1 MLRCALHDVLFT
13 QHGGLTTFCDKIF
26 SVKKPFLLLLA
37 LCALATPALAQTGTT
52 QNPNRI
58 DGTNPVLSP
67 AVPVSRAAD
76 ETTIDI
82 IGGYYQQDGT
92 HGAVEGGRGTERLT
106 DVPPAIIVN
115 VPLDTVS
122 RLTANVGADY
132 YASASTDRIDFALS
146 TPSAHDVRFHGDFGY
161 SREHKATGTIWGL
174 GAGVSKEYD
183 YLSFNVAGSVAKTS
197 QDGNRQLS
205 LAGQVFFDRVTLI
218 TPLELRAGYIPGT
231 NPSRS
236 DKNYGTDTRQT
247 YNFTATYSQ
256 VLTKRLQAAI
266 STELVSQNGLLSTP
280 FHRVYFKDN
289 SDANPAPS
297 LGDSFSSRVVT
308 AARIEALPRSR
319 FKYPISLRLNYY
331 ASDLVQVRGF
341 YRFYNDNFGITA
353 HTVELEL
360 PVKVTPFFVL
370 YPFYRYHQQTAARY
384 FAPFQEH
391 SVKEEFYTSDY
402 DLSAFTAHKTGLGL
416 RYSPVYGIG
425 RFHVPGKNAQGL
437 PRVMRFKSLDL
448 RYAHYQ
454 RSTDLTANIV
464 SFDLGF
470 AL

>member
-1 MLRCALHDVLFT
+1 M
-13 QHGGLTTFCDKIF
+13 
-26 SVKKPFLLLLA
+26 KKLLLPLLA
-37 LCALATPALAQTGTT
+37 CSALAAPALAQTGTT

-58 DGTNPVLSP
+58 DGYGAPVGPS
-67 AVPVSRAAD
+67 VPVSRAPD

-82 IGGYYQQDGT
+82 IGGYYQQTGS
-92 HGAVEGGRGTERLT
+92 HGAVEGGRGTQQLT
-106 DVPPAIIVN
+106 DVPPAIIIN

-122 RLTANVGADY
+122 RLSVNVGADF

-146 TPSAHDVRFHGDFGY
+146 TPSAHDVRIHGDFGY
-161 SREHKATGTIWGL
+161 SREQKAKGTIWGV
-174 GAGVSKEYD
+174 GVGVSKEYD
-183 YLSFNVAGSVAKTS
+183 YLSFNAAASFAKTS

-205 LAGQVFFDRVTLI
+205 LAGQVFLDQVTLI
-218 TPLELRAGYIPGT
+218 TPIELRTTTGRGK
-231 NPSRS
+231 SE
-236 DKNYGTDTRQT
+236 YGTDTRQT

-256 VLTKRLQAAI
+256 VLSKRVQAAI

-280 FHRVYFKDN
+280 FHRVYFRDN
-289 SDANPAPS
+289 PDQNTIPTLNDNFIPRFA
-297 LGDSFSSRVVT
+297 T
-308 AARIEALPRSR
+308 AARIENLPRAR
-319 FKYPISLRLNYY
+319 FKYPVSLRLNYY

-353 HTVELEL
+353 HTLELEL
-360 PVKVTPFFVL
+360 PVKVTPFFVV
-370 YPFYRYHQQTAARY
+370 YPFYRYHTQTAADY
-384 FAPFQEH
+384 FAPFAQH
-391 SVKEEFYTSDY
+391 SVNDTYYTSDY
-402 DLSAFTAHKTGLGL
+402 DLSAFTAHKAGLGL

-425 RFHVPGKNAQGL
+425 RFRVPGKNAQGL

-454 RSTDLTANIV
+454 QFGSTVYAAADRADLVSNII

>member
-1 MLRCALHDVLFT
+1 LKKLF
-13 QHGGLTTFCDKIF
+13 I
-26 SVKKPFLLLLA
+26 PLLLLS
-37 LCALATPALAQTGTT
+37 ALATPALAQTGTT
-52 QNPNRI
+52 QNPNRV
-58 DGTNPVLSP
+58 DGYGAPSSP
-67 AVPVSRAAD
+67 SVPVSRAPD

-92 HGAVEGGRGTERLT
+92 HGAVEGGRGTQQLT

-122 RLTANVGADY
+122 RLSVNVGADF

-146 TPSAHDVRFHGDFGY
+146 TPSAHDVRIHGDFGY
-161 SREHKATGTIWGL
+161 SREQKAKGTIWGA
-174 GAGVSKEYD
+174 GFGVSKEYD
-183 YLSFNVAGSVAKTS
+183 YLSFNLAGSFAKTS

-205 LAGQVFFDRVTLI
+205 VAGQVFFDQVTLI
-218 TPLELRAGYIPGT
+218 TPLELRTGYTAGTTTYRGE
-231 NPSRS
+231 
-236 DKNYGTDTRQT
+236 KNYGTDTRQT

-289 SDANPAPS
+289 PDVNLAPS
-297 LGDSFSSRVVT
+297 PDDSFSPRVAT
-308 AARIEALPRSR
+308 AARIENLPRAR
-319 FKYPISLRLNYY
+319 FKYPVSLRLNYY
-331 ASDLVQVRGF
+331 ASDLVQIRGF
-341 YRFYNDNFGITA
+341 YRFYNDNFGVRA
-353 HTVELEL
+353 HTLEVEL
-360 PVKVTPFFVL
+360 PVKVTPFFVV
-370 YPFYRYHQQTAARY
+370 YPFYRYHTQTAATY
-384 FAPFQEH
+384 FAPFMEH
-391 SVKEEFYTSDY
+391 SVRDTYYTSDY
-402 DLSAFTAHKTGLGL
+402 DLAAFSANKVGLGL

-437 PRVMRFKSLDL
+437 PRVMRLKSLDL

-454 RSTDLTANIV
+454 QTGATSYSAANRADLLANII

>member
-1 MLRCALHDVLFT
+1 MMFLLFS
-13 QHGGLTTFCDKIF
+13 L
-26 SVKKPFLLLLA
+26 KKLLLPFLVLLTL
-37 LCALATPALAQTGTT
+37 PALAQTGTT

-58 DGTNPVLSP
+58 DGYGAPVSP
-67 AVPVSRAAD
+67 TVPVNRAAD
-76 ETTIDI
+76 EATIDI
-82 IGGYYQQDGT
+82 IGGYYQQDGS
-92 HGAVEGGRGTERLT
+92 HGAVEGGRGTQQLT

-122 RLTANVGADY
+122 RLSVNVGADFY
-132 YASASTDRIDFALS
+132 SSASTDRIDFALS
-146 TPSAHDVRFHGDFGY
+146 TPSAHDVRYHGDVGY
-161 SREHKATGTIWGL
+161 SREQKAKGTIWGM

-183 YLSFNVAGSVAKTS
+183 YFSVNVAGSFAKTS

-205 LAGQVFFDRVTLI
+205 VAGQVFFDQVTLI
-218 TPLELRAGYIPGT
+218 QPLELRPGYGGNLT
-231 NPSRS
+231 G
-236 DKNYGTDTRQT
+236 KGEYGTDKRQT

-280 FHRVYFKDN
+280 FHRVYFRDN
-289 SDANPAPS
+289 PILNPEPAVG
-297 LGDSFSSRVVT
+297 GDFSTRVAT

-319 FKYPISLRLNYY
+319 FKYPVSLRLNYY
-331 ASDLVQVRGF
+331 ATDLLQIRGF

-353 HTVELEL
+353 HTLELEL

-370 YPFYRYHQQTAARY
+370 YPFYRYHTQTAATY
-384 FAPFQEH
+384 FAPFAQH
-391 SVKEEFYTSDY
+391 SIADPYYTSDY
-402 DLSAFTAHKTGLGL
+402 DLSAFSANKVGLGL

-425 RFHVPGKNAQGL
+425 RFRVPGKNSQGL

-454 RSTDLTANIV
+454 QTGSTIYATQDRADLIADII

>member
-1 MLRCALHDVLFT
+1 MALLHKTFPLKNLFFT
-13 QHGGLTTFCDKIF
+13 LLTF
-26 SVKKPFLLLLA
+26 
-37 LCALATPALAQTGTT
+37 CALATPVLAQTGTT

-58 DGTNPVLSP
+58 DGYGAPVGPS
-67 AVPVSRAAD
+67 VPVNRAAD
-76 ETTIDI
+76 EATIDI
-82 IGGYYQQDGT
+82 IGGYYQQDGS
-92 HGAVEGGRGTERLT
+92 HGAVEGGRGTQQLT

-122 RLTANVGADY
+122 RLSVNVGADF

-146 TPSAHDVRFHGDFGY
+146 TPSAHDVRYHGDFGY
-161 SREHKATGTIWGL
+161 SREQKAKGTIWGV
-174 GAGVSKEYD
+174 GTGISKEYD
-183 YLSFNVAGSVAKTS
+183 YFSVNLAGSFAKTS

-205 LAGQVFFDRVTLI
+205 LAGQVFFDQVTLI
-218 TPLELRAGYIPGT
+218 KPIELREGYSGNLT
-231 NPSRS
+231 GKGNYGS
-236 DKNYGTDTRQT
+236 DKRQT

-280 FHRVYFKDN
+280 FHRVYFRDN
-289 SDANPAPS
+289 PELNTAPS
-297 LGDSFSSRVVT
+297 VSGDFSARSATLARV
-308 AARIEALPRSR
+308 ESLPRSR
-319 FKYPISLRLNYY
+319 FKYPVSLRLNYY
-331 ASDLVQVRGF
+331 ATDLVQIRGF
-341 YRFYNDNFGITA
+341 YRFYNDNFGVRA
-353 HTVELEL
+353 HTLEVEL

-370 YPFYRYHQQTAARY
+370 YPFYRYHTQTAATY
-384 FAPFQEH
+384 FAPFAQH
-391 SVKEEFYTSDY
+391 SISDAYYTSDY
-402 DLSAFTAHKTGLGL
+402 DLSAFSANKAGLGL

-425 RFHVPGKNAQGL
+425 RFRVPGKNAQGL

-454 RSTDLTANIV
+454 QTGSASYSAADRADLVANIV

>member
-1 MLRCALHDVLFT
+1 MLRCALHDR
-13 QHGGLTTFCDKIF
+13 
-26 SVKKPFLLLLA
+26 SVKPSLLKKLFLSLFA
-37 LCALATPALAQTGTT
+37 LSALATPALAQTGTT

-58 DGTNPVLSP
+58 DGYGAPVSP
-67 AVPVSRAAD
+67 SVPVSRPAD
-76 ETTIDI
+76 EATIDI
-82 IGGYYQQDGT
+82 IGGYYEQDGS
-92 HGAVEGGRGTERLT
+92 HGAVEGGRGTQQLT

-122 RLTANVGADY
+122 RLSVNVGADFY
-132 YASASTDRIDFALS
+132 SSASTDRIDFALS
-146 TPSAHDVRFHGDFGY
+146 TPSAHDVRYHGDFGY
-161 SREHKATGTIWGL
+161 SREQKARGTIWGA

-183 YLSFNVAGSVAKTS
+183 YLSFNVTGSFAKTS

-205 LAGQVFFDRVTLI
+205 LAGQVFLDQVTLI
-218 TPLELRAGYIPGT
+218 TPLELRPGYTGNLT
-231 NPSRS
+231 G
-236 DKNYGTDTRQT
+236 KGNYGTDKRQT

-280 FHRVYFKDN
+280 FHRVYFRDN
-289 SDANPAPS
+289 PDPNLAPAVG
-297 LGDSFSSRVVT
+297 GDFSARATT

-319 FKYPISLRLNYY
+319 FKYPVSLRLNYY
-331 ASDLVQVRGF
+331 ATDLVQVRGF

-353 HTVELEL
+353 HTLELEL

-370 YPFYRYHQQTAARY
+370 YPFYRYHTQTAATY
-384 FAPFQEH
+384 FAPFGQH
-391 SVKEEFYTSDY
+391 SISDTYYTSDY
-402 DLSAFTAHKTGLGL
+402 DLSAFSANKVGLGL

-425 RFHVPGKNAQGL
+425 RFHVPGRNAQGL
-437 PRVMRFKSLDL
+437 SRVMRFKSLDL

-454 RSTDLTANIV
+454 QTGSSNYAAQDRADLTANII

>member
-1 MLRCALHDVLFT
+1 MYEHPAEP
-13 QHGGLTTFCDKIF
+13 
-26 SVKKPFLLLLA
+26 VKNTLLFLLITT
-37 LCALATPALAQTGTT
+37 ALATPARAQTGTT

-58 DGTNPVLSP
+58 DGTGVPVGPS
-67 AVPVSRAAD
+67 VPVSHATG

-122 RLTANVGADY
+122 RLSVNVGADF

-146 TPSAHDVRFHGDFGY
+146 TPSANDVRIHGDFGY
-161 SREHKATGTIWGL
+161 TREQKARGTIWGA
-174 GAGVSKEYD
+174 GVGVSKEYD
-183 YLSFNVAGSVAKTS
+183 YLSFNVAGSFAKTS
-197 QDGNRQLS
+197 ADGNRQLS
-205 LAGQVFFDRVTLI
+205 LAGQFFQDRVTLI
-218 TPLELRAGYIPGT
+218 QPLELRERTTGGGK
-231 NPSRS
+231 N
-236 DKNYGTDTRQT
+236 NYGTDTRQT
-247 YNFTATYSQ
+247 YNFAATYSQ

-280 FHRVYFKDN
+280 FHRVYFRDN
-289 SDANPAPS
+289 PVQNTIPTLNDNFIPRFP
-297 LGDSFSSRVVT
+297 T

-319 FKYPISLRLNYY
+319 FKYPVSLRLNYY

-341 YRFYNDNFGITA
+341 YRFYNDNFGIRA
-353 HTVELEL
+353 HTFELEL
-360 PVKVTPFFVL
+360 PVKVTPFFVA
-370 YPFYRYHQQTAARY
+370 YPFYRYHTQTAARY
-384 FAPFQEH
+384 FAPFAQH
-391 SVKEEFYTSDY
+391 SVGDDFYTCDY
-402 DLSAFTAHKTGLGL
+402 DLSSFVAHKVGLGL

-425 RFHVPGKNAQGL
+425 RFRVPGTTAQGL

-454 RSTDLTANIV
+454 RSTDLAANIV

>member
-1 MLRCALHDVLFT
+1 M
-13 QHGGLTTFCDKIF
+13 TFYKISF
-26 SVKKPFLLLLA
+26 LKKFLLQLLA
-37 LCALATPALAQTGTT
+37 FAALALPVRAQTGTT
-52 QNPNRI
+52 QNPNRL
-58 DGTNPVLSP
+58 DGSGIPASP
-67 AVPVSRAAD
+67 AVPVNRATD

-92 HGAVEGGRGTERLT
+92 HGAVEGGRGTQHLT

-122 RLTANVGADY
+122 RLSVNVGADF

-161 SREHKATGTIWGL
+161 SREHKATGTIWGA
-174 GAGVSKEYD
+174 GVGVSKEYD
-183 YLSFNVAGSVAKTS
+183 YLSFNATASFAKTS
-197 QDGNRQLS
+197 QDGNRQLG
-205 LAGQVFFDRVTLI
+205 LAGQFFQDQVTLI
-218 TPLELRAGYIPGT
+218 MPLELRARTTSPGK
-231 NPSRS
+231 SQ
-236 DKNYGTDTRQT
+236 YGTDTRQT

-256 VLTKRLQAAI
+256 VLSKRLQAAV

-280 FHRVYFKDN
+280 FHRVYFRDN
-289 SDANPAPS
+289 PDPNLASTPGSA
-297 LGDSFSSRVVT
+297 FETRVVT
-308 AARIEALPRSR
+308 AARIENLPRAR
-319 FKYPISLRLNYY
+319 FKYPVSLRLNYY

-341 YRFYNDNFGITA
+341 YRFYNDNFGIVA
-353 HTVELEL
+353 HTLELEL

-370 YPFYRYHQQTAARY
+370 YPFYRYHTQTAATY
-384 FAPFQEH
+384 FAPFMAH
-391 SVKEEFYTSDY
+391 SVADTYYTSDY
-402 DLSAFTAHKTGLGL
+402 DLAAFAAHKVGLGL

-425 RFHVPGKNAQGL
+425 RFHVPGRNAQGL
-437 PRVMRFKSLDL
+437 PRVMRLKSLDL

-454 RSTDLTANIV
+454 QFGATIYAAGQRADLVSNII

>member
-1 MLRCALHDVLFT
+1 MTFYAANLFFP
-13 QHGGLTTFCDKIF
+13 L
-26 SVKKPFLLLLA
+26 KKLLPLLLA
-37 LCALATPALAQTGTT
+37 LSALAIPALAQTGTT

-58 DGTNPVLSP
+58 DGYGAPVSP
-67 AVPVSRAAD
+67 SVPVSRAAD

-82 IGGYYQQDGT
+82 IGGYYQQTGS
-92 HGAVEGGRGTERLT
+92 HGAVEGGRGTQQLT

-122 RLTANVGADY
+122 RLSVNVGADF

-146 TPSAHDVRFHGDFGY
+146 TPSAHDVRIHGDFGY
-161 SREHKATGTIWGL
+161 SREQKAKGTIWGV
-174 GAGVSKEYD
+174 GTGVSKEYD
-183 YLSFNVAGSVAKTS
+183 YLSFNLAGSFAKTS

-205 LAGQVFFDRVTLI
+205 VAGQVFFDRVTLI
-218 TPLELRAGYIPGT
+218 QPLELRDNYDPA
-231 NPSRS
+231 NPNARV
-236 DKNYGTDTRQT
+236 DKNYGSDTRQT

-280 FHRVYFKDN
+280 FHRVYFRDN
-289 SDANPAPS
+289 PTDNTAPTS
-297 LGDSFSSRVVT
+297 TGDNFSPRVAK
-308 AARIEALPRSR
+308 AARIENLPRAR
-319 FKYPISLRLNYY
+319 FKYPVSLRLNYY
-331 ASDLVQVRGF
+331 ATDLVQIRGF

-353 HTVELEL
+353 HTFELEL
-360 PVKVTPFFVL
+360 PVKITPFFVA
-370 YPFYRYHQQTAARY
+370 YPFYRYHTQTAAKY
-384 FAPFQEH
+384 FAPFMEH
-391 SVKEEFYTSDY
+391 SVSDPYYTSDY
-402 DLSAFTAHKTGLGL
+402 DLAAFSANKIGLGL

-437 PRVMRFKSLDL
+437 PRVMRFKSLDV
-448 RYAHYQ
+448 RYANYRQ
-454 RSTDLTANIV
+454 TGSSIYTAANRADLKANII

>member
-1 MLRCALHDVLFT
+1 M
-13 QHGGLTTFCDKIF
+13 
-26 SVKKPFLLLLA
+26 KKLLLPLLA
-37 LCALATPALAQTGTT
+37 LSALAIPALAQTGTT

-58 DGTNPVLSP
+58 DGYGAPVSP
-67 AVPVSRAAD
+67 SVPVSRAAD

-82 IGGYYQQDGT
+82 IGGYYQQDGS
-92 HGAVEGGRGTERLT
+92 HGAVEGGRGTQQLA

-122 RLTANVGADY
+122 RLSVNVGADF

-146 TPSAHDVRFHGDFGY
+146 TPSAHDVRIHGDFGY
-161 SREHKATGTIWGL
+161 SREQQAKGTIWGV
-174 GAGVSKEYD
+174 GVGVSKEYD
-183 YLSFNVAGSVAKTS
+183 YLSFNVAGSFAKTS

-205 LAGQVFFDRVTLI
+205 VAGQVFFDRVTLI
-218 TPLELRAGYIPGT
+218 TPLELREGYAGGT
-231 NPSRS
+231 TATRS
-236 DKNYGTDTRQT
+236 QLSYGSDTRQT

-289 SDANPAPS
+289 PAPNLEPTLS
-297 LGDSFSSRVVT
+297 DNFSPRVAT
-308 AARIEALPRSR
+308 AARIENLPRAR
-319 FKYPISLRLNYY
+319 FKYPVSLRLNYY
-331 ASDLVQVRGF
+331 ATDLVQIRGF

-353 HTVELEL
+353 HTFEVEL
-360 PVKVTPFFVL
+360 PVKVTPFFVV
-370 YPFYRYHQQTAARY
+370 YPFYRYHTQTAATY
-384 FAPFQEH
+384 FAPFAQH
-391 SVKEEFYTSDY
+391 SVRDTYFTSDC
-402 DLSAFTAHKTGLGL
+402 DLAAFSANKMGLGL

-448 RYAHYQ
+448 RYANYQ
-454 RSTDLTANIV
+454 QAGASRYTAADRADLKANII

>member
-1 MLRCALHDVLFT
+1 MKQLFLPLFVLGT
-13 QHGGLTTFCDKIF
+13 M
-26 SVKKPFLLLLA
+26 
-37 LCALATPALAQTGTT
+37 ATPALAQTGTT

-58 DGTNPVLSP
+58 DGYG
-67 AVPVSRAAD
+67 APVSPSVPINRAAD
-76 ETTIDI
+76 EATIDI
-82 IGGYYQQDGT
+82 IGGYYQQDGS
-92 HGAVEGGRGTERLT
+92 HGAVEGGRGTQQLT

-122 RLTANVGADY
+122 RLSVNVGADFY
-132 YASASTDRIDFALS
+132 SSASTDRIDFALS
-146 TPSAHDVRFHGDFGY
+146 TPSAHDVRYHGDVGY
-161 SREHKATGTIWGL
+161 SREQKAKGTIWGV

-183 YLSFNVAGSVAKTS
+183 YSSFNVAGSFAKTS

-205 LAGQVFFDRVTLI
+205 LAGQVFFDQVTLI
-218 TPLELRAGYIPGT
+218 QPLELREGYAGNSTGKGNYG
-231 NPSRS
+231 S
-236 DKNYGTDTRQT
+236 DKRQT

-280 FHRVYFKDN
+280 FHRVYFRDN
-289 SDANPAPS
+289 PDRNLAPAV
-297 LGDSFSSRVVT
+297 GDDFSARAAT
-308 AARIEALPRSR
+308 AARAEVLPRSR
-319 FKYPISLRLNYY
+319 FKYPVSLRVNYY
-331 ASDLVQVRGF
+331 ATDLVQVRGF
-341 YRFYNDNFGITA
+341 YRFYNDNFGVVA
-353 HTVELEL
+353 HTLELEL

-370 YPFYRYHQQTAARY
+370 YPFYRYHTQTAATY
-384 FAPFQEH
+384 FAPFAQH
-391 SVKEEFYTSDY
+391 SISDQYYTSDY
-402 DLSAFTAHKTGLGL
+402 DLSAFSANKVGLGL

-425 RFHVPGKNAQGL
+425 RFHVPGRNAQGL

-454 RSTDLTANIV
+454 QTGSSSYAAQDRADLIANII

>member
-1 MLRCALHDVLFT
+1 MKKLLFVL
-13 QHGGLTTFCDKIF
+13 LTL
-26 SVKKPFLLLLA
+26 SA
-37 LCALATPALAQTGTT
+37 SATTALAQTGTT

-58 DGTNPVLSP
+58 DGYGAPVSP
-67 AVPVSRAAD
+67 SVPVSRAAD
-76 ETTIDI
+76 EATIDI
-82 IGGYYQQDGT
+82 IGGYYQQDGS
-92 HGAVEGGRGTERLT
+92 HGAVEGGRGTQQLT

-122 RLTANVGADY
+122 RLTVNVGADF

-146 TPSAHDVRFHGDFGY
+146 TPSAHDVRYHGDFGY
-161 SREHKATGTIWGL
+161 SREQKSKGTIWGV
-174 GAGVSKEYD
+174 GTGVSKEYD
-183 YLSFNVAGSVAKTS
+183 YLSFNLAGSFAKTS

-218 TPLELRAGYIPGT
+218 QPLELREGYTTGSTT
-231 NPSRS
+231 NRGE
-236 DKNYGTDTRQT
+236 KNYGTDTRQT

-256 VLTKRLQAAI
+256 VLAKRLQAAI

-280 FHRVYFKDN
+280 FHRVYFRDN
-289 SDANPAPS
+289 TTELNKAPTS
-297 LGDSFSSRVVT
+297 VGDSFSPRVAT
-308 AARIEALPRSR
+308 AARIENLPRAR
-319 FKYPISLRLNYY
+319 FKYPVSLRVNYY
-331 ASDLVQVRGF
+331 ATDLVQVRAF

-353 HTVELEL
+353 HTFELEL
-360 PVKVTPFFVL
+360 PVKITPFFVV
-370 YPFYRYHQQTAARY
+370 YPFYRYHTQTAARY
-384 FAPFQEH
+384 FAPFMEH
-391 SVKEEFYTSDY
+391 SINDTYYTSDY
-402 DLSAFTAHKTGLGL
+402 DLSAFSANKVGLGL

-448 RYAHYQ
+448 RYANYQ
-454 RSTDLTANIV
+454 QTGSTIYTAANRADLKANII

>member
-1 MLRCALHDVLFT
+1 M
-13 QHGGLTTFCDKIF
+13 
-26 SVKKPFLLLLA
+26 KKLLLPILA
-37 LCALATPALAQTGTT
+37 LSTLALPARAQTGTT

-58 DGTNPVLSP
+58 DGSGISVSP
-67 AVPVSRAAD
+67 AVPVNRAAE

-82 IGGYYQQDGT
+82 IGGYYQQEGT
-92 HGAVEGGRGTERLT
+92 HGAVEGGRGTQHLT

-122 RLTANVGADY
+122 RLSVNVGADF

-146 TPSAHDVRFHGDFGY
+146 TPSAHDVRIHGDFGY
-161 SREHKATGTIWGL
+161 SREHKATGTIWGVGL
-174 GAGVSKEYD
+174 GVSKEYD
-183 YLSFNVAGSVAKTS
+183 YLSFNGSASFAKTS

-205 LAGQVFFDRVTLI
+205 LAGQFFQDQVTLI
-218 TPLELRAGYIPGT
+218 TPIELRGDTSTMATPT
-231 NPSRS
+231 SRQQYS
-236 DKNYGTDTRQT
+236 YGTDTRQT

-256 VLTKRLQAAI
+256 VISKRLQAAI

-280 FHRVYFKDN
+280 FHRVYFRDSHHHN
-289 SDANPAPS
+289 RIPT
-297 LGDSFSSRVVT
+297 LTDSFVPHYGTS
-308 AARIEALPRSR
+308 AQIETLPRAR
-319 FKYPISLRLNYY
+319 LKYPVSLRLNYY

-341 YRFYNDNFGITA
+341 YRFYNDNFGIVA
-353 HTVELEL
+353 HTLELEL

-370 YPFYRYHQQTAARY
+370 YPFYRYHTQTAATY
-384 FAPFQEH
+384 FAPFAQH
-391 SVKEEFYTSDY
+391 SVADTYYTSDY
-402 DLSAFTAHKTGLGL
+402 DLAAFSAHKEGLGL

-425 RFHVPGKNAQGL
+425 RFQVPGKNAQGL
-437 PRVMRFKSLDL
+437 PRVMRLKSLDL

-454 RSTDLTANIV
+454 QFGSTIYATGDRADLVSNII